1 MTLSN
6 LDTELS
12 GDAGQDMTLSP
23 DRAPFFFEVDDMN
36 YEYDHPVITG
46 AEIMAI
52 AGISPNDALV
62 QVLPDGSRKAISP
75 TEEVRLVPGIHFKR
89 RPKFKRG

>member
-12 GDAGQDMTLSP
+12 GDAEQDQSP
-23 DRAPFFFEVDDMN
+23 GRGRAPFFFEVDDVN
-36 YEYDHPVITG
+36 YEYDHPLITG

-52 AGISPNDALV
+52 AGISPNDGLV
-62 QVLPDGSRKAISP
+62 QVLPDGSRKTVSP

>member
-6 LDTELS
+6 LDTGLS
-12 GDAGQDMTLSP
+12 GDAEQDQTLSA
-23 DRAPFFFEVDDMN
+23 DRAPFFFEVDDVN
-36 YEYDHPVITG
+36 YEYDHPLITG

-52 AGISPNDALV
+52 AGISPNDGLV
-62 QVLPDGSRKAISP
+62 QVLPDGSRKTVSP